1 MSTDSFEQL
10 GKIDDLNLTLS
21 DCECFWTQTLEIYI
35 EALLNRIGVIGL
47 LGKLSFHYSIS

>member
-21 DCECFWTQTLEIYI
+21 DCKCFWTQTLEIYI